1 MKPTAIIGES
11 TWKVTA
17 VKHVLEKN
25 VRFPQENV
33 ALNILKYPSKNIL
46 VFNSVYKKKT
56 ITHNVSFIHLWFS
69 KS

>member
-25 VRFPQENV
+25 VGFPQENV

-46 VFNSVYKKKT
+46 VFNSVYKKKNYNPQCFF
-56 ITHNVSFIHLWFS
+56 HPSMVQ
-69 KS
+69 